1 MQDSFRCLL
10 ARAAQTHCLT
20 KEEIALLL
28 SAHGEEEQALF
39 AAADTV
45 RAQWVGDDVHLR
57 GLIEFSNYCRNDC
70 LYCGLRRSNRK
81 VRRYRMEPEEILAAA
96 RAGVD
101 LGYRTIVLQSGDD
114 PWYTSALLARVVE
127 EIKKLGVAVTLS
139 IGERKKSE
147 YRDLKLAGADRFL
160 LKQETADPKLY
171 ALLHPGQSYR
181 HRIQCLEWLAE
192 LGYQVG
198 SGNIVGLPGQSLDIL
213 AEDIL
218 FLQAHAVDM
227 AGIGP
232 FIPHPDTPLGTCPP
246 GDVALTLRVLA
257 VTRLL
262 LPWAHLPATT
272 ALATLDKDGR
282 EKGLRAGANV
292 IMPDLT
298 PLVYHAAYEIY
309 PGKGAPLPADYHQA
323 VRQLVVKLGRQVGT
337 GLGHS
342 LKPSSLSAQPV
353 SGPPAQ

>member
-1 MQDSFRCLL
+1 MKDSFRALL
-10 ARAAQTHCLT
+10 AQAVRTHRLSQG
-20 KEEIALLL
+20 EIITLL

-39 AAADTV
+39 AAADAV
-45 RAQWVGDDVHLR
+45 RAEWVGDEVHLR

-70 LYCGLRRSNRK
+70 LYCGMRRSNRNA
-81 VRRYRMEPEEILAAA
+81 RRYRMEPEEILAVA
-96 RAGVD
+96 RAGVV

-114 PWYTSALLARVVE
+114 PWYTSAMLAHVVE
-127 EIKKLGVAVTLS
+127 GIKKLDAAVTLS

-160 LKQETADPKLY
+160 LKQETADPQLY

-181 HRIQCLEWLAE
+181 HRVECLEWLAD

-198 SGNIVGLPGQSLDIL
+198 SGNIVGLPGQSLDTL

-232 FIPHPDTPLGTCPP
+232 FIPHPDTPLGTCRP
-246 GDVALTLRVLA
+246 GDVSLTLRVLA

-298 PLVYHAAYEIY
+298 PPLYHAAYEIY
-309 PGKGAPLPADYHQA
+309 PGKGAALPSDYHEA
-323 VRQLVVKLGRQVGT
+323 VRQLVVRMGRRLGIGP
-337 GLGHS
+337 GHS
-342 LKPSSLSAQPV
+342 MKPSSPLAPPV
-353 SGPPAQ
+353 PP